1 MNSIDFPTVITT
13 IYVKVNDWY
22 RQKIQPVTLI
32 KPGVKPLMSD
42 SEILTLALL
51 MDFLPFPGE
60 TQFLDFIRANYL
72 EWFPN
77 LLDQSQFNRRLR
89 H

>member
-13 IYVKVNDWY
+13 IYVLVDDWHK
-22 RQKIQPVTLI
+22 QKIQPFTLI
-32 KPGVKPLMSD
+32 KPGVKPMMSD
-42 SEILTLALL
+42 SELLTLALL

-60 TQFLDFIRANYL
+60 TQFLGFIRANYL

-77 LLDQSQFNRRLR
+77 LRLPKSI
-89 H
+89 